1 MYFKYL
7 FFKYLKNFFIVLI
20 SLSLLFV
27 VMDYIYNFDS
37 LPKSSNLQVMYI
49 FYMFI
54 YATFTIYPLAIIF
67 SFLMS
72 LNHHIKF
79 NELVSFYSLGFKPK
93 KILLPFLLSAVG
105 IFLIFIFI
113 QSTKIS
119 YANQYAN
126 AIKSNMN
133 LTNKN
138 LFLKFQDYII
148 YFKSLNPI
156 VKHAYGVK
164 IFEIDNS
171 RVTKVITS
179 KVAVFKD
186 NVWECKNAE
195 ILTLK
200 DNEWK
205 SDVRDIKI
213 LKNFKP
219 KIISN
224 LKMLDNISFYD
235 AYITVK
241 YFKDI
246 DLNKILSIVFF
257 KIFTPL
263 TLIAFMVYLFFTS
276 PIHIRISNVV
286 VFMIKSVTFSLLLWG
301 SMLMIYKFTKQG
313 ILPFYVLSLPFV
325 AMLLLDFIILRRDN
339 D

>member
-1 MYFKYL
+1 
-7 FFKYLKNFFIVLI
+7 
-20 SLSLLFV
+20 
-27 VMDYIYNFDS
+27 
-37 LPKSSNLQVMYI
+37 
-49 FYMFI
+49 
-54 YATFTIYPLAIIF
+54 
-67 SFLMS
+67 
-72 LNHHIKF
+72 
-79 NELVSFYSLGFKPK
+79 
-93 KILLPFLLSAVG
+93 
-105 IFLIFIFI
+105 
-113 QSTKIS
+113 
-119 YANQYAN
+119 
-126 AIKSNMN
+126 MN

-148 YFKSLNPI
+148 YFRSLNPI

-164 IFEIDNS
+164 IFEIKNS
-171 RVTKVITS
+171 RIQKVIS
-179 KVAVFKD
+179 AKRAVFKD
-186 NVWECKNAE
+186 NIWECKNAYIL
-195 ILTLK
+195 ILTQ
-200 DNEWK
+200 NEWK
-205 SDVRDIKI
+205 EETKDIKI

-235 AYITVK
+235 AYITIK

-263 TLIAFMVYLFFTS
+263 TLIAFMVYLFFVS

-301 SMLMIYKFTKQG
+301 AMLMLYKFTKQG
-313 ILPFYVLSLPFV
+313 ILPYYVLSVPFLI
-325 AMLLLDFIILRRDN
+325 MLILDIIILRRNN

>member
-1 MYFKYL
+1 MYFRYL
-7 FFKYLKNFFIVLI
+7 FFKYIKNFFIVLI

-27 VMDYIYNFDS
+27 IMDYIYNIES
-37 LPKSSNLQVMYI
+37 LPKSSNLQVLYV

-54 YATFTIYPLAIIF
+54 YATFVIYPLAIIF

-93 KILLPFLLSAVG
+93 KILFPFLFSAVV
-105 IFLIFIFI
+105 IFLFFSLL

-138 LFLKFQDYII
+138 LFLKFQNYII

-164 IFEIDNS
+164 IFEINNS
-171 RVTKVITS
+171 KIQKVIS
-179 KVAVFKD
+179 AKIAVYKD
-186 NVWECKNAE
+186 NIWECKNAN
-195 ILTLK
+195 ILTLSK
-200 DNEWK
+200 DEWK
-205 SDVRDIKI
+205 SEIKTIKI

-235 AYITVK
+235 AYIAIK

-263 TLIAFMVYLFFTS
+263 TLIVFMIYLFFNA

-286 VFMIKSVTFSLLLWG
+286 LFMIKSVTFSLLLWG
-301 SMLMIYKFTKQG
+301 VMLMIYKFTKQG
-313 ILPFYVLSLPFV
+313 ILPYYVLSLPFLI
-325 AMLLLDFIILRRDN
+325 LLLIDIIVLRRNN

>member
-1 MYFKYL
+1 
-7 FFKYLKNFFIVLI
+7 
-20 SLSLLFV
+20 
-27 VMDYIYNFDS
+27 MDYVYNIDS

-54 YATFTIYPLAIIF
+54 YASFVIYPLAIIF
-67 SFLMS
+67 SFLMT
-72 LNHHIKF
+72 LNTLIKF
-79 NELVSFYSLGFKPK
+79 NELVSFYSFGYSPK
-93 KILLPFLLSAVG
+93 KILKPFLFASVF
-105 IFLIFIFI
+105 IFLVFSGV

-133 LTNKN
+133 ITNKN
-138 LFLKFQDYII
+138 LFLKFQNYII
-148 YFKSLNPI
+148 YFKSLNPV

-164 IFEIDNS
+164 IFEIKNS
-171 RVTKVITS
+171 EIKRIINAKIAIFQNNRWKCT
-179 KVAVFKD
+179 
-186 NVWECKNAE
+186 NAE

-205 SDVRDIKI
+205 KEIKNVSI

-246 DLNKILSIVFF
+246 NLNKIFSIVFF
-257 KIFTPL
+257 KLFTPL
-263 TLIAFMVYLFFTS
+263 TLIAFLVYLFFIT

-286 VFMIKSVTFSLLLWG
+286 VFMIKSVTFSLFLWG
-301 SMLMIYKFTKQG
+301 AMLMIYKFTKQG
-313 ILPFYVLSLPFV
+313 ILPYYVLSFPFFI
-325 AMLLLDFIILRRDN
+325 LLILDSIMLRRSN